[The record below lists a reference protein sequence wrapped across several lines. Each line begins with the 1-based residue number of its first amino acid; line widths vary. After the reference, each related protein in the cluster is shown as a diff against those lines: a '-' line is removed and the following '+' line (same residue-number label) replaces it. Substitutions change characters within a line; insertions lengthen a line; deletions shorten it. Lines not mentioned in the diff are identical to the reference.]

1 MKFGLSSES
10 SIDNY
15 DIILRKSNYYL
26 YYPFNNDGIIEISF
40 VKNYSFYVYSYFSD
54 KIGYS
59 FSINS
64 KQDEIEYYYLDKD
77 NFNENDINISDLKS
91 EKIKTVEKDGNIT
104 FSIKK
109 KNDSNKIII
118 IKINIDNPNDF
129 EIIRSLYIE
138 NNQKEEKEVKEE
150 KDEESKI
157 NQKSN
162 LTKTFIII
170 IFVLMIFIIVGF
182 IFYKVY
188 KKNQIKNLSVDNIG
202 PLGKDG
208 DLNEEINNIT
218 HEEKEREIR
227 KNNDN
232 IELANFS
239 LKKGEIHQKNM
250 KDNKPNI
257 IKDDNDNDPSI
268 PPINPSFK

>member
-1 MKFGLSSES
+1 M
-10 SIDNY
+10 
-15 DIILRKSNYYL
+15 
-26 YYPFNNDGIIEISF
+26 
-40 VKNYSFYVYSYFSD
+40 
-54 KIGYS
+54 
-59 FSINS
+59 
-64 KQDEIEYYYLDKD
+64 
-77 NFNENDINISDLKS
+77 
-91 EKIKTVEKDGNIT
+91 EKDGNIT

-129 EIIRSLYIE
+129 KIIRSLYID
-138 NNQKEEKEVKEE
+138 NNQKEEKEVKDEKEVKEE

-162 LTKTFIII
+162 LSTPFIII

-188 KKNQIKNLSVDNIG
+188 KKNKNKNLSVDNIG

-232 IELANFS
+232 NNIEIANFS
-239 LKKGEIHQKNM
+239 KKGEIHKKNM
-250 KDNKPNI
+250 E
-257 IKDDNDNDPSI
+257 DDNDNDPSI